1 MGDIIFAISDK
12 LNIPPFIT
20 QAILLVIVFIAYVVL
35 SPGKMNLVGYIIFG
49 AVSLIVVII
58 TALMH
63 GKRYFKRPSD
73 W

>member
-1 MGDIIFAISDK
+1 MIFAISDK

-20 QAILLVIVFIAYVVL
+20 QAVLLVVGFVAYAIL
-35 SPGKMNLVGYIIFG
+35 SPGKMGITGFIIFG
-49 AVSLIVVII
+49 IVSLIVMIV

-63 GKRYFKRPSD
+63 GKRYFKKPSD

>member
-1 MGDIIFAISDK
+1 MIFAISDK

-20 QAILLVIVFIAYVVL
+20 QAVLLVVVFVAYAIL
-35 SPGKMNLVGYIIFG
+35 SPGKMGITGLIIFG
-49 AVSLIVVII
+49 IVSLIVMII

-63 GKRYFKRPSD
+63 GKRYFKKPSD